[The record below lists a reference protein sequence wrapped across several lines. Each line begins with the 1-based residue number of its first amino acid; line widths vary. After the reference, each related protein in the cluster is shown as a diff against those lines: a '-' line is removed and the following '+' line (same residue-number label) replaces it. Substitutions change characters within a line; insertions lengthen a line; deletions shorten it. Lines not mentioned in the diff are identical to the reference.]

1 MHVFFTYLSIIHWL
15 IDLPIHPSSHSFIP
29 ACFYVSIHLRIYLS
43 TFLSRRPASYA
54 SIHPP
59 IHPSIHSSTDLFT
72 PQPPIHLPTYP
83 PTHPPI
89 HLSIHHLFILSCPHL
104 PMCLSNHPVSIQ
116 PLTHFIL
123 YSWTNYSIHGLSL
136 SNHSVPSPTLCT
148 GKIRLWLLRSTWV
161 SWRNQHII
169 R

>member
-1 MHVFFTYLSIIHWL
+1 MRVFFTYLSIIHWL

-29 ACFYVSIHLRIYLS
+29 PCFYVSIHLCIYLS

-54 SIHPP
+54 SIHPSIHP
-59 IHPSIHSSTDLFT
+59 STHLFTHPTTHPSIH
-72 PQPPIHLPTYP
+72 P

-89 HLSIHHLFILSCPHL
+89 HPSICPSIYLFILSCPHL

-123 YSWTNYSIHGLSL
+123 YSWTNYSIHRLSL
-136 SNHSVPSPTLCT
+136 SNHSVPSPTVGT

-161 SWRNQHII
+161 SWQTNI
-169 R
+169 